1 MAMPVTEQTLA
12 NPRILAYLRTYI
24 LAEKVQ
30 YEYDFV
36 DGKAEMYQQSVYMGV
51 CIFSRQSRQLRQV

>member
-24 LAEKVQ
+24 LAEK
-30 YEYDFV
+30 
-36 DGKAEMYQQSVYMGV
+36 ST
-51 CIFSRQSRQLRQV
+51 I